1 MMNKME
7 MVNNKREIAKV
18 LNNIDDLSQAKVS
31 VFTWLNGCWNETDG
45 EHTQLDI
52 MVEVFYGIGNVR
64 NTSITWKQV
73 KTNDEDKMLRKAFK
87 ATCELAQWVNAKY
100 NVAIANDEWLI
111 ID

>member
-7 MVNNKREIAKV
+7 MVMNKREIAKV
-18 LNNIDDLSQAKVS
+18 LNNIEDLSQATVN

-45 EHTQLDI
+45 EHTRLDI
-52 MVEVFYGIGNVR
+52 MVEVFYGVCDKR

-73 KTNDEDKMLRKAFK
+73 KTNDEDKMLRQAFK
-87 ATCELAQWVNAKY
+87 ATCELAQWVHDKY
-100 NVAIANDEWLI
+100 GVDIENDEWLI